1 MCLQSRPAIEQAK
14 TQAYDTA
21 GTSTTFQVGIKDDRS
36 PASNGIL
43 LQFQAPAISFGR
55 PGRSTSRIHR
65 TGSIPPFNHGTKQL
79 EKERIMIFV
88 VSIVIAI
95 GALIVWRGASSK
107 LRQNNVAYRSVAR
120 VSSLAAVFF
129 GVLALL
135 QCFTQVPAGH
145 VGVVD
150 FFGVVSDQTL
160 RAGINPVN
168 PLATVIKYSIQT
180 QEHKE
185 AMQVLSRE
193 GLTIGLEV
201 SALYRLNPDSAA
213 RVYKTVAGGDYE
225 NIILIPQFRS
235 ISRAVTAS
243 FQASALYSTERERLG
258 ASIQEEL
265 GKTVSPRGVT
275 IESTPIRNVAL
286 PSQLTEAIEQKQR
299 ADQESQRME
308 FILTKEKQEADRKRI
323 EAKGI
328 ADFQTIV
335 AAGISEQLLRWKGI
349 EATEK
354 LANSQ
359 NTKVIIVGSGKDGL
373 PIILD
378 TK

>member
-1 MCLQSRPAIEQAK
+1 
-14 TQAYDTA
+14 
-21 GTSTTFQVGIKDDRS
+21 
-36 PASNGIL
+36 
-43 LQFQAPAISFGR
+43 
-55 PGRSTSRIHR
+55 
-65 TGSIPPFNHGTKQL
+65 
-79 EKERIMIFV
+79 MIF
-88 VSIVIAI
+88 ILTIIITIA
-95 GALIVWRGASSK
+95 AFFVWRNASSK
-107 LRQNNVAYRSVAR
+107 ARQNNIAFRSVAR
-120 VSSLAAVFF
+120 VSALGAGLF
-129 GVLALL
+129 GVLSLL
-135 QCFTQVPAGH
+135 QCFTQIPAGH

-185 AMQVLSRE
+185 TMQVLSRE

-225 NIILIPQFRS
+225 TIILIPQFRS
-235 ISRAVTAS
+235 ICRAVTAS

-265 GKTVSPRGVT
+265 AKTVAPRGVT
-275 IESTPIRNVAL
+275 IENTPIRNVAL
-286 PSQLTEAIEQKQR
+286 PTQLTEAIEQKQR

-335 AAGISEQLLRWKGI
+335 AAGISDQLLRWKGI

-354 LANSQ
+354 LASSQ
-359 NTKVIIVGSGKDGL
+359 NTKVIIVGAGKDGL

>member
-1 MCLQSRPAIEQAK
+1 MIFILAVIIAIVAFFVWRIARSKVQQNNIVFRPIA
-14 TQAYDTA
+14 
-21 GTSTTFQVGIKDDRS
+21 
-36 PASNGIL
+36 
-43 LQFQAPAISFGR
+43 
-55 PGRSTSRIHR
+55 
-65 TGSIPPFNHGTKQL
+65 TGSI
-79 EKERIMIFV
+79 
-88 VSIVIAI
+88 
-95 GALIVWRGASSK
+95 
-107 LRQNNVAYRSVAR
+107 
-120 VSSLAAVFF
+120 LAAVVFAAIA
-129 GVLALL
+129 VLE
-135 QCFTQVPAGH
+135 CFTQIPAGH

-150 FFGVVSDQTL
+150 FFGVVSDNTL

-168 PLATVIKYSIQT
+168 PMSNVIKYSIQT

-185 AMQVLSRE
+185 TMQVLSRE

-201 SALYRLNPDSAA
+201 SALFRLNPDSAA
-213 RVYKTVAGGDYE
+213 RVYKTVSGGDYQT
-225 NIILIPQFRS
+225 IILIPQFRS
-235 ISRAVTAS
+235 ISRSVTAS

-258 ASIQEEL
+258 AAIQEEL
-265 GKTVSPRGVT
+265 ARTVGPRGVT
-275 IESTPIRNVAL
+275 IETTPIRNVAL

-335 AAGISEQLLRWKGI
+335 AAGISDQLLRWKGI

-354 LANSQ
+354 LAASQ
-359 NTKVIIVGSGKDGL
+359 NTKVIIVGAGKDGL

>member
-1 MCLQSRPAIEQAK
+1 MLFILSVVITVVAFIMWRSASK
-14 TQAYDTA
+14 
-21 GTSTTFQVGIKDDRS
+21 QV
-36 PASNGIL
+36 
-43 LQFQAPAISFGR
+43 
-55 PGRSTSRIHR
+55 
-65 TGSIPPFNHGTKQL
+65 
-79 EKERIMIFV
+79 
-88 VSIVIAI
+88 
-95 GALIVWRGASSK
+95 
-107 LRQNNVAYRSVAR
+107 RQNNIAYRAVAR
-120 VSSLAAVFF
+120 GSILAA
-129 GVLALL
+129 ALFAIVAVL

-150 FFGVVSDQTL
+150 FFGVVSDNTL
-160 RAGINPVN
+160 RAGINAVN
-168 PLATVIKYSIQT
+168 PMAKVIKYSIQT

-213 RVYKTVAGGDYE
+213 RVYKTVAGGDYQT
-225 NIILIPQFRS
+225 IILIPQFRS
-235 ISRAVTAS
+235 ICRAVTAS

-265 GKTVSPRGVT
+265 AKTVAPRGVT
-275 IESTPIRNVAL
+275 IENTPIRNVAL
-286 PSQLTEAIEQKQR
+286 PTQLTEAIEQKQR

-354 LANSQ
+354 LAQSP

-373 PIILD
+373 PVILD

>member
-1 MCLQSRPAIEQAK
+1 
-14 TQAYDTA
+14 
-21 GTSTTFQVGIKDDRS
+21 
-36 PASNGIL
+36 
-43 LQFQAPAISFGR
+43 
-55 PGRSTSRIHR
+55 
-65 TGSIPPFNHGTKQL
+65 
-79 EKERIMIFV
+79 MIFIVSVLLAV
-88 VSIVIAI
+88 VS
-95 GALIVWRGASSK
+95 LIVWRAARRRLRLNDAAALPISK
-107 LRQNNVAYRSVAR
+107 GSA
-120 VSSLAAVFF
+120 LAAGGFA
-129 GVLALL
+129 VLAII
-135 QCFTQVPAGH
+135 QCFTQIPAGH

-150 FFGVVSDQTL
+150 LFGVVSDATL
-160 RAGINPVN
+160 RAGINIMN

-185 AMQVLSRE
+185 TMQVLSRE

-213 RVYKTVAGGDYE
+213 RVYKTVAGGDYQT
-225 NIILIPQFRS
+225 IILIPQFRS
-235 ISRAVTAS
+235 ICRAVTAS

-258 ASIQEEL
+258 SAIQDEL
-265 GKTVSPRGVT
+265 ARTVAPRGVT
-275 IESTPIRNVAL
+275 IENTPIRNVLL
-286 PSQLTEAIEQKQR
+286 PTQLTEAIEQKQR

-323 EAKGI
+323 EARGI

-335 AAGISEQLLRWKGI
+335 AAGISDQLLRWKGI

-359 NTKVIIVGSGKDGL
+359 NTKVIIVGAGKDGL

>member
-1 MCLQSRPAIEQAK
+1 MVFIFS
-14 TQAYDTA
+14 
-21 GTSTTFQVGIKDDRS
+21 
-36 PASNGIL
+36 L
-43 LQFQAPAISFGR
+43 LVAVIA
-55 PGRSTSRIHR
+55 
-65 TGSIPPFNHGTKQL
+65 
-79 EKERIMIFV
+79 FV
-88 VSIVIAI
+88 VWQNAARKV
-95 GALIVWRGASSK
+95 
-107 LRQNNVAYRSVAR
+107 RQNNISYRSIANLSLPVAIGF
-120 VSSLAAVFF
+120 SI
-129 GVLALL
+129 LALL

-150 FFGVVSDQTL
+150 FFGIVSEKPL
-160 RAGINPVN
+160 PAGIRFIN
-168 PLATVIKYSIQT
+168 PLARVVKFSIQT
-180 QEHKE
+180 NEHKE
-185 AMQVLSRE
+185 TMQVLSRE
-193 GLTIGLEV
+193 GLTIGLEI

-213 RVYKTVAGGDYE
+213 RVYQTVTGGDYE
-225 NIILIPQFRS
+225 NIVLIPQFRS

-258 ASIQEEL
+258 LAIQEEL
-265 GKTVSPRGVT
+265 AKTIAHRGVIVET
-275 IESTPIRNVAL
+275 TPLRNVAL
-286 PSQLTEAIEQKQR
+286 PTQLTEAIEQKQR

-308 FILTKEKQEADRKRI
+308 FILTKERQEADRKRI

-354 LANSQ
+354 LASSA

-373 PIILD
+373 PVILD

>member
-1 MCLQSRPAIEQAK
+1 MLFILCLIAVLVA
-14 TQAYDTA
+14 
-21 GTSTTFQVGIKDDRS
+21 
-36 PASNGIL
+36 L
-43 LQFQAPAISFGR
+43 L
-55 PGRSTSRIHR
+55 
-65 TGSIPPFNHGTKQL
+65 
-79 EKERIMIFV
+79 
-88 VSIVIAI
+88 
-95 GALIVWRGASSK
+95 VWRSARSK
-107 LRQNNVAYRSVAR
+107 VDQHNVTYKGLSGVAL
-120 VSSLAAVFF
+120 LAVVAF
-129 GVLALL
+129 LLIALL
-135 QCFTQVPAGH
+135 QCFTVIPAGT

-150 FFGVVSDQTL
+150 VFGTVSENTL
-160 RAGINPVN
+160 KAGINPVN
-168 PLATVIKYSIQT
+168 PLARVVKFSIQT
-180 QEHKE
+180 NEHKE

-193 GLTIGLEV
+193 GLTIGLEI
-201 SALYRLNPDSAA
+201 SALYRLDADSAA
-213 RVYKTVAGGDYE
+213 SVYKKIAGGDYLE
-225 NIILIPQFRS
+225 VILIPQFRS

-258 ASIQEEL
+258 VAIQEEL
-265 GKTVSPRGVT
+265 SKIVSSRGII
-275 IESTPIRNVAL
+275 IESTPLRNVAL
-286 PSQLTEAIEQKQR
+286 PTQLTEAIEQKQR

-308 FILTKEKQEADRKRI
+308 FILAKEKQEADRKRI

>member
-1 MCLQSRPAIEQAK
+1 
-14 TQAYDTA
+14 
-21 GTSTTFQVGIKDDRS
+21 
-36 PASNGIL
+36 
-43 LQFQAPAISFGR
+43 
-55 PGRSTSRIHR
+55 
-65 TGSIPPFNHGTKQL
+65 
-79 EKERIMIFV
+79 MIFI
-88 VSIVIAI
+88 VSL
-95 GALIVWRGASSK
+95 LIVVVAVVLWRFARNK
-107 LRQNNVAYRSVAR
+107 VKQNNIVFRPVVNGSA
-120 VSSLAAVFF
+120 LAAAVF

-135 QCFTQVPAGH
+135 QCFTQIPAGR

-150 FFGVVSDQTL
+150 VFGVVSDNTL
-160 RAGINPVN
+160 RAGINVVN
-168 PLATVIKYSIQT
+168 PLANVIKYVIQT

-185 AMQVLSRE
+185 TMQVLSRE

-225 NIILIPQFRS
+225 TIILIPQFRS
-235 ISRAVTAS
+235 ICRAVTAS

-258 ASIQEEL
+258 ATIQEEL
-265 GKTVSPRGVT
+265 ARTVAPRGVT
-275 IESTPIRNVAL
+275 IENTPIRNVAL

-328 ADFQTIV
+328 ADFQAIV
-335 AAGISEQLLRWKGI
+335 AAGISDQLLRWKGI

-354 LANSQ
+354 LASSP
-359 NTKVIIVGSGKDGL
+359 NTKVIIVGAGKDGL

>member
-1 MCLQSRPAIEQAK
+1 
-14 TQAYDTA
+14 
-21 GTSTTFQVGIKDDRS
+21 
-36 PASNGIL
+36 
-43 LQFQAPAISFGR
+43 
-55 PGRSTSRIHR
+55 
-65 TGSIPPFNHGTKQL
+65 
-79 EKERIMIFV
+79 MIFILAIL
-88 VSIVIAI
+88 VSIIAF
-95 GALIVWRGASSK
+95 LVWRSASARA
-107 LRQNNVAYRSVAR
+107 RQGDVMSRSVTK
-120 VSSLAAVFF
+120 VSMLVGSLFAM
-129 GVLALL
+129 LALF
-135 QCFTQVPAGH
+135 QCFTQIPAGH

-150 FFGVVSDQTL
+150 FFGVVSEETL
-160 RAGINPVN
+160 RAGISPVN
-168 PLATVIKYSIQT
+168 PMAEVIKFSIQT
-180 QEHKE
+180 QEQKE
-185 AMQVLSRE
+185 TMQVLSRE

-213 RVYKTVAGGDYE
+213 RVYKTVAGGDYQT
-225 NIILIPQFRS
+225 IILIPQFRS
-235 ISRAVTAS
+235 ICRAVTAS

-265 GKTVSPRGVT
+265 AKTVSIRGVT
-275 IESTPIRNVAL
+275 IENTPIRNVAL
-286 PSQLTEAIEQKQR
+286 PVQLTEAIEQKQK

-335 AAGISEQLLRWKGI
+335 AAGISENLLRWKGI

-354 LANSQ
+354 LASSQ
-359 NTKVIIVGSGKDGL
+359 NTKVIIVGAGKDGL

>member
-1 MCLQSRPAIEQAK
+1 
-14 TQAYDTA
+14 
-21 GTSTTFQVGIKDDRS
+21 
-36 PASNGIL
+36 
-43 LQFQAPAISFGR
+43 
-55 PGRSTSRIHR
+55 
-65 TGSIPPFNHGTKQL
+65 
-79 EKERIMIFV
+79 MIFIFALLI
-88 VSIVIAI
+88 SIAAFFVWRNAAGKVKQNNPVFRSVGAGSLLAMGVFGII
-95 GALIVWRGASSK
+95 ALI
-107 LRQNNVAYRSVAR
+107 
-120 VSSLAAVFF
+120 
-129 GVLALL
+129 

-150 FFGVVSDQTL
+150 FFGIVSERTL
-160 RAGINPVN
+160 PAGINMVN
-168 PLATVIKYSIQT
+168 PLARVIKFSIQT
-180 QEHKE
+180 KEHKE
-185 AMQVLSRE
+185 TMEVLSRE
-193 GLTIGLEV
+193 GLTIGLEI

-225 NIILIPQFRS
+225 TIILIPQFRS

-243 FQASALYSTERERLG
+243 FQANALYSTERDRLG
-258 ASIQEEL
+258 MAIQDEL
-265 GKTVSPRGVT
+265 ARAVAPRGVI
-275 IESTPIRNVAL
+275 IETTPLRNVAL
-286 PSQLTEAIEQKQR
+286 PVQLTEAIEQKQK

-354 LANSQ
+354 LASSP
-359 NTKVIIVGSGKDGL
+359 NTKVIIVGAGKDGL

>member
-1 MCLQSRPAIEQAK
+1 
-14 TQAYDTA
+14 
-21 GTSTTFQVGIKDDRS
+21 
-36 PASNGIL
+36 
-43 LQFQAPAISFGR
+43 
-55 PGRSTSRIHR
+55 
-65 TGSIPPFNHGTKQL
+65 
-79 EKERIMIFV
+79 MIFIL
-88 VSIVIAI
+88 S
-95 GALIVWRGASSK
+95 LIVTLVAFLVWRSAAK
-107 LRQNNVAYRSVAR
+107 KVRLNNIAFRAVAR
-120 VSSLAAVFF
+120 AGAVVAGVF
-129 GVLALL
+129 GLLALL
-135 QCFTQVPAGH
+135 QCFAQIPAGH

-168 PLATVIKYSIQT
+168 PLATIIRYSIQT

-185 AMQVLSRE
+185 TMQVLSRE

-201 SALYRLNPDSAA
+201 SVLYRLNPDSAA

-225 NIILIPQFRS
+225 TIILIPQFRS
-235 ISRAVTAS
+235 ICRAVTAS

-265 GKTVSPRGVT
+265 GRTIAPRGVT
-275 IESTPIRNVAL
+275 VENTPIRNVAL
-286 PSQLTEAIEQKQR
+286 PTQLTEAIEQKQR

-335 AAGISEQLLRWKGI
+335 AAGISDQLLRWKGI

-359 NTKVIIVGSGKDGL
+359 NTKVIIVGAGKDGL